1 MNLID
6 LPMNVPWLSLVWL
19 SLVIPTLIIALLKPE
34 QKREIRIVGAVFSFI
49 SLALTLLVYLAYD
62 YRSPQQFQFLEE
74 VPWLP
79 ELGINYILGVDG
91 VSLPMLLLNGL
102 VIFTGALISW
112 NIEERSARIL
122 GATVAAGCW
131 RIRRLRVARPVP
143 ALHLL

>member
-74 VPWLP
+74 VP
-79 ELGINYILGVDG
+79 GCRN
-91 VSLPMLLLNGL
+91 SAS
-102 VIFTGALISW
+102 TIS
-112 NIEERSARIL
+112 SVLMASVCQCCCS
-122 GATVAAGCW
+122 TVW
-131 RIRRLRVARPVP
+131 SFSPVR
-143 ALHLL
+143 